1 MTQDGGASTC
11 SPLFSVEP
19 SLPMKSMF
27 VIDGSQTVARLF
39 AEVFETRGWSVGF
52 STDGES
58 AMEQL
63 AGNEACD
70 VVLIGFRMSE
80 TEGLKL
86 IRFIRALEH
95 RKTTAVMMITQNA
108 QIRSEALA
116 AGADS
121 VLLKPLDMNAL
132 VDAVEKLL

>member
-1 MTQDGGASTC
+1 
-11 SPLFSVEP
+11 
-19 SLPMKSMF
+19 MKSMF